1 MKSIVIGKV
10 VSMSKYITSD
20 NLNEVIEANKKIKS
34 EIDNLKSNFFIN
46 YNKTGIIGPD
56 RLVFEVLK
64 KNYNL
69 MQVPIDNRHWGG
81 AIFIRSNLNIPVIN
95 SAQPR
100 VYQFFVAWHE
110 LFHLLYDPS
119 IVKGQHNIQAEE
131 MELNERKAD
140 YFAAKMLLGDV
151 YKYYYSLEDDEF
163 INKIA
168 RCMDVFK
175 APYKAILIQLYDDA
189 VEVFNDMGLKKLIV
203 ENFDK
208 KPKDL
213 IALFEK
219 LELDTDLVK
228 PSNII
233 SFGGLDKKIRLLS
246 EKEADVDYHM
256 DNLKF
261 LNKIKDLMKG
271 EISNGSNSSSKV
283 D

>member
-1 MKSIVIGKV
+1 MRIGRLIN
-10 VSMSKYITSD
+10 MSQYITSQ
-20 NLNEVIEANKKIKS
+20 NLNEVIEANKKIRNEIENFKS
-34 EIDNLKSNFFIN
+34 DFFIN
-46 YNKTGIIGPD
+46 YNKIGITGFD
-56 RLVFEVLK
+56 KLAFEVLK

-69 MQVPIDNRHWGG
+69 IQLPIDDEYWGG
-81 AIFIRSNLNIPVIN
+81 AIFIRNNFKIPVIN

-110 LFHLLYDPS
+110 IFHLLYDNS
-119 IVKGQHNIQAEE
+119 IAEGQHNIKAEK

-140 YFAAKMLLGDV
+140 YFAARMLLGDV
-151 YKYYYSLEDDEF
+151 YGYYYSLENDEF

-175 APYKAILIQLYDDA
+175 APYKAVLIQLYEDA
-189 VEVFNDMGLKKLIV
+189 VDVFNDIGLKRLII

-208 KPKDL
+208 KPENL
-213 IALFEK
+213 VELFEN

-233 SFGGLDKKIRLLS
+233 SFGGLDKKIELLS
-246 EKEADVDYHM
+246 KKEPDVDYHR

-261 LNKIKDLMKG
+261 LNKLKDLMKG
-271 EISNGSNSSSKV
+271 ELNNGNNSGREIH
-283 D
+283 